1 MWNVS
6 GVKRLRI
13 LMHTCF
19 WCKIMFV
26 AKKCFGGKTIF
37 FVSGVK
43 VSFLVLKST
52 FLVFFFGCFFHPWV
66 VKTLASPHRPP
77 RLLEVLELPLFGF
90 GLGTLLESK
99 LSSQNGLKKG
109 KSVSN
114 AKPQKPLTCSFRP
127 FFSYISSWG
136 CLLHAQFNCIFL
148 ERKITM
154 SFWLHSLPSK
164 FYAPSTLACTPRG
177 TRGSGRLWAAR
188 IWRRPSGDIQ
198 QRGFRGEIVVYVHT
212 SKNTPQ
218 KKNWFL

>member
-1 MWNVS
+1 MFW
-6 GVKRLRI
+6 GEKRFL
-13 LMHTCF
+13 F
-19 WCKIMFV
+19 
-26 AKKCFGGKTIF
+26 
-37 FVSGVK
+37 SGVK

-66 VKTLASPHRPP
+66 VETVASPHRPP

-90 GLGTLLESK
+90 GLVLLVFL
-99 LSSQNGLKKG
+99 LSSQNGLKRG
-109 KSVSN
+109 KV
-114 AKPQKPLTCSFRP
+114 PQMQSRKAFYMFILTIFLH
-127 FFSYISSWG
+127 FEG
-136 CLLHAQFNCIFL
+136 LLHAQFNCIFL

-164 FYAPSTLACTPRG
+164 FEASSTLACTPRG